1 MNSIFSIFNFVEKS
15 KSPGDIELLSI
26 QLLVRWLQRAGA
38 DFIVQGNPEIFG
50 LLFNFLSLFDD
61 IVACPLHG
69 MFLFQ
74 NRIGV
79 VFLDDFEIAIC
90 RCLVY
95 LFEHSSDKSSVVVV
109 RRLSSL
115 CSSKNPD
122 TRIKAAFALAKL
134 LETRP
139 DLQQLAF
146 YSHQLPKKIQKFF
159 QLPQGALDG
168 CSQSQVRKFTKE
180 LNAYSR

>member
-1 MNSIFSIFNFVEKS
+1 MLERILSSKEIRKFSVFYSIFYHYLAILWRVRFTVSYGARIRALKFFEK
-15 KSPGDIELLSI
+15 
-26 QLLVRWLQRAGA
+26 
-38 DFIVQGNPEIFG
+38 
-50 LLFNFLSLFDD
+50 
-61 IVACPLHG
+61 
-69 MFLFQ
+69 
-74 NRIGV
+74 
-79 VFLDDFEIAIC
+79 FLDDFEIAIC

-95 LFEHSSDKSSVVVV
+95 LFEHSNDKSSVVVV

-122 TRIKAAFALAKL
+122 TRIKAAFSLAKL
-134 LETRP
+134 LEVRP
-139 DLQQLAF
+139 DLQELAF

-180 LNAYSR
+180 LNAYSRYFLFEFSIPEVSDHVTGS

>member
-1 MNSIFSIFNFVEKS
+1 MAFRIFNFVEKS

-26 QLLVRWLQRAGA
+26 QLLVRWLQRAGT

-50 LLFNFLSLFDD
+50 LLFNFLSMFDD

-69 MFLFQ
+69 MLFQ
-74 NRIGV
+74 KSDRSYK

-95 LFEHSSDKSSVVVV
+95 LFEHSSDKSSAVVV

-122 TRIKAAFALAKL
+122 TRIKAAFSLAKL

-139 DLQQLAF
+139 DLQELAF